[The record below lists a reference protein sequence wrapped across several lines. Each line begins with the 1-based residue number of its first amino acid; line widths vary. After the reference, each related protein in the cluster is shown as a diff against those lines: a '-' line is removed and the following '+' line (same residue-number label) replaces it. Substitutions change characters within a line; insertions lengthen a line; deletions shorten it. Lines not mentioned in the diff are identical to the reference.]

1 MISSLWN
8 GGLMRQSPSTYLC
21 IYTFFSSFQRI
32 GGSSKNPSTHALIPS
47 TLVSGGNQVSHPS
60 VTKDLPDFVFIRFPE
75 EPTTIRGRTAGRTGP
90 RASSSAITILSA
102 CLPTLPTK
110 SQLGVWGWGAGWL
123 LTTEI
128 ACICSVCPR
137 FPLSASENK
146 EAGPWRT
153 VSVGSGKALMAWGR
167 RS

>member
-1 MISSLWN
+1 
-8 GGLMRQSPSTYLC
+8 MRQSLSIYLC

-60 VTKDLPDFVFIRFPE
+60 VTKDLPDFVFIRFPK
-75 EPTTIRGRTAGRTGP
+75 EPTTIWGRTAGRTGP

-102 CLPTLPTK
+102 CLPTLTHQKPTG
-110 SQLGVWGWGAGWL
+110 SLGVRSRVALDNGNSSYL
-123 LTTEI
+123 
-128 ACICSVCPR
+128 SVCPH

-167 RS
+167 SC